1 MSKLRKNREIKSVV
15 TELREGDGI
24 DPKEEKKRCLAHGS
38 NDRRDF
44 LARRLAS
51 QIRDI
56 LNLAILQYG
65 DPLLASFV
73 VGTVEPS
80 AAGGNFVVQLYS
92 VNHSDDYDPSQVN
105 AIFNEIK
112 PRLRAEVAKSVN
124 RKKTPDFKFDV
135 LPPRVQPR

>member
-15 TELREGDGI
+15 AEPREGDGI
-24 DPKEEKKRCLAHGS
+24 DPREEKKKCLAHGS

-44 LARRLAS
+44 LALRLAS

-80 AAGGNFVVQLYS
+80 AARGNFVVQLYS
-92 VNHSDDYDPSQVN
+92 VNHSDDYDPSQVK
-105 AIFNEIK
+105 AILNEIK
-112 PRLRAEVAKSVN
+112 PMLRAEVAKGVN

-135 LPPRVQPR
+135 LPPLVQPR